1 MSGVP
6 NRSGPGA
13 RRGDLAR
20 TGSHFALLLL
30 SLLVIFVTPIPL
42 SAEESSPAQLL
53 WIKGGRLIDGT
64 GRPPMHRAWI
74 LIRGDEILRVGPPGS
89 FPRPAGARVL
99 RAAGLTILPGLI
111 DAHVHLKTCGVVGST
126 FRRRLERDEGFFF
139 RNLRAELL
147 GGVTLVRD
155 LHIQLQMAQRLDAA
169 VRQDPT
175 RGASLVYAGPILTAP
190 GGYGSPFGVQV
201 GTPEEGKTAVD
212 GLLQEGA
219 GVVKIAVTSRQLSG
233 APVAPMAA
241 DVARAIVEAAHAR
254 GVPVAAHVAGATEE
268 DLRAAVEAGVDSL
281 EHLPGVYD
289 PMKLPD
295 TLYSSSGQ
303 IAAIRARGIAVVP
316 TLSVEAGEDFGPTIP
331 GLASD
336 QALRLRLTR
345 DQRGILAENLDDF
358 ARNPRRQAIAVAGK
372 ERFRILLQEVGWL
385 HRSGI
390 RIAAGTDAGSGFTFH
405 GNVHTEIEYLHQA
418 GLTPLE
424 AIVAATST
432 NASLLRMA
440 NRVGT
445 LEEGKLANL
454 LLVRGDPLE
463 DLGALRA
470 VERVIIAGRVIDV
483 HRLLK
488 ETIRDETREQRR
500 SAP

>member
-1 MSGVP
+1 MP
-6 NRSGPGA
+6 NRSDP
-13 RRGDLAR
+13 
-20 TGSHFALLLL
+20 GSHFALRLL
-30 SLLVIFVTPIPL
+30 SLLLSFVTLIPL
-42 SAEESSPAQLL
+42 IAEESSPAQLL
-53 WIKGGRLIDGT
+53 WIKGGMLIDGT
-64 GRPPMHRAWI
+64 GRAPMHRAWI

-111 DAHVHLKTCGVVGST
+111 DAHVHLMGCGVVGST
-126 FRRRLERDEGFFF
+126 FRRRFERDEEFYF

-155 LHIQLQMAQRLDAA
+155 LHIQLQMAQRLGAA
-169 VRQDPT
+169 VRRDPAL
-175 RGASLVYAGPILTAP
+175 GAGLVYAGPILTAA
-190 GGYGSPFGVQV
+190 GGYGSPFAVQV
-201 GTPEEGKTAVD
+201 GTPEEGKAAVD
-212 GLLQEGA
+212 ELLQEGA
-219 GVVKIAVTSRQLSG
+219 GVVKIAVTSRQVNG

-241 DVARAIVEAAHAR
+241 EVARAIVEAAHAR

-268 DLRAAVEAGVDSL
+268 DLRTAVEGGVDSL
-281 EHLPGVYD
+281 EHLPGIYD
-289 PMKLPD
+289 PVKPPD
-295 TLYSSSGQ
+295 TLYSSSAQ
-303 IAAIRARGIAVVP
+303 IAAIRARGFAVVP
-316 TLSVEAGEDFGPTIP
+316 TLSVEAGEDFGPKIP
-331 GLASD
+331 GLAGD

-358 ARNPRRQAIAVAGK
+358 TRNPRRQAIAVAGK

-385 HRSGI
+385 HRAGI
-390 RIAAGTDAGSGFTFH
+390 RIAAGTDAGGGFTFH
-405 GNVHTEIEYLHQA
+405 GNVRTEIEYLHQA

-432 NASLLRMA
+432 NASLLRVA
-440 NRVGT
+440 DRVGT

-454 LLVRGDPLE
+454 LLVRGNPLE

-488 ETIRDETREQRR
+488 ETIRDETRAQRR
-500 SAP
+500 SVP